1 MAHGRPPGRGD
12 GAAPGA
18 GRHGHHG
25 RGPGSGTRPKAA
37 GAGGTAGLRGAEP
50 SPWRGPA
57 PERDTGSGHGPL
69 SPGRTTGLRGGGTL
83 IPAWPGPGTRR
94 ERSARAP
101 VRPGAVGGSWSAR
114 RGPAGGAVRLRMG
127 GTVGAAGVSG
137 RGALSYVAVTLGRMA
152 ANTSPEAPLPVGE
165 VSRLIGGWIDRLG
178 AVWVEGQITQLSRR
192 PGAGVV
198 FLTLRDPSYDISV
211 SVTCYRQVFDAVA
224 DVVGEGA
231 RVVVHAKPEWYAPR
245 GQLSLRAAEIKPVGV
260 GELLA
265 RLEQLKKSLAREGLF
280 APERKKPLPFLPQLI
295 GLVCGRAS
303 AAERD
308 VLENARHRWPAVR
321 FEVRN
326 VPVQG
331 VHAVPQ
337 VVQAV
342 KELDARDD
350 VDVIVVARGG
360 GSVEDLLPFSDEQ
373 LVRAVAACRTPVVSA
388 IGHEPDS
395 PLLDLVAD
403 LRASTPTDAAKKVV
417 PDVGEE
423 YERVRQLRDRARRCV
438 AAFVDREERGLAH
451 ALARPA
457 IQDPH
462 RMIDER
468 AEQVTALLER
478 GRRSLRHQLDRADS
492 ELTHT
497 HARVVALS
505 PAATLKRGYA
515 VLQRADGH
523 AVRDPGE
530 VEPGETLRARVS
542 EGDFSVRVDA

>member
-1 MAHGRPPGRGD
+1 MA
-12 GAAPGA
+12 
-18 GRHGHHG
+18 
-25 RGPGSGTRPKAA
+25 
-37 GAGGTAGLRGAEP
+37 L
-50 SPWRGPA
+50 
-57 PERDTGSGHGPL
+57 
-69 SPGRTTGLRGGGTL
+69 
-83 IPAWPGPGTRR
+83 
-94 ERSARAP
+94 
-101 VRPGAVGGSWSAR
+101 
-114 RGPAGGAVRLRMG
+114 
-127 GTVGAAGVSG
+127 
-137 RGALSYVAVTLGRMA
+137 
-152 ANTSPEAPLPVGE
+152 NTSAETPVPVGE
-165 VSRLIGGWIDRLG
+165 ISRLIGGWIDRLG

-198 FLTLRDPSYDISV
+198 FLTLRDPSYDISIG
-211 SVTCYRQVFDAVA
+211 VTCFRQVFDTVA

-245 GQLSLRAAEIKPVGV
+245 GQLSLRAVEIRPVGV

-265 RLEQLKKSLAREGLF
+265 RLEQLKKTLAAEGLF
-280 APERKKPLPFLPQLI
+280 AAGRKKPLPFLPQLI

-342 KELDARDD
+342 KELDAIEE
-350 VDVIVVARGG
+350 VDVIIVARGG

-373 LVRAVAACRTPVVSA
+373 LVRTVAECRTPVVSA
-388 IGHEPDS
+388 IGHEPDN
-395 PLLDLVAD
+395 PLLDYVAD

-423 YERVRQLRDRARRCV
+423 LERVRMLRDRARRCV
-438 AAFVDREERGLAH
+438 DGLVAREERGLAH

-457 IQDPH
+457 MEDPH
-462 RMIDER
+462 RMVDER
-468 AEQVTALLER
+468 ADHIASLVDRA
-478 GRRSLRHQLDRADS
+478 RRTVGHLLDRADS

-505 PAATLKRGYA
+505 PAATLQRGYA
-515 VLQRADGH
+515 VLQKDDGQV
-523 AVRDPGE
+523 VRDPADVG
-530 VEPGETLRARVS
+530 PGEALRARVA
-542 EGDFSVRVDA
+542 EGEFTVRVDG

>member
-1 MAHGRPPGRGD
+1 
-12 GAAPGA
+12 
-18 GRHGHHG
+18 
-25 RGPGSGTRPKAA
+25 
-37 GAGGTAGLRGAEP
+37 
-50 SPWRGPA
+50 
-57 PERDTGSGHGPL
+57 
-69 SPGRTTGLRGGGTL
+69 
-83 IPAWPGPGTRR
+83 
-94 ERSARAP
+94 
-101 VRPGAVGGSWSAR
+101 
-114 RGPAGGAVRLRMG
+114 
-127 GTVGAAGVSG
+127 
-137 RGALSYVAVTLGRMA
+137 MA
-152 ANTSPEAPLPVGE
+152 ANTSPESPLPVGE

-178 AVWVEGQITQLSRR
+178 TVWVEGQITQLSRR

-198 FLTLRDPSYDISV
+198 FLTLRDPSHDISV
-211 SVTCYRQVFDAVA
+211 GVTCYRQVFDAVA

-231 RVVVHAKPEWYAPR
+231 RVVVLAKPEWYAPR

-265 RLEQLKKSLAREGLF
+265 RLERLKKALAAEGLF
-280 APERKKPLPFLPQLI
+280 APERKRPLPFLPQLI

-342 KELDARDD
+342 KELDEIDE

-373 LVRAVAACRTPVVSA
+373 LVRAVARCRTPVVSA
-388 IGHEPDS
+388 IGHEPDN

-423 YERVRQLRDRARRCV
+423 FERVRMLRDRARRCMN
-438 AAFVDREERGLAH
+438 AFLEREERGLAH
-451 ALARPA
+451 ALARPSME
-457 IQDPH
+457 DPH
-462 RMIDER
+462 RMLDER
-468 AEQVTALLER
+468 ADHTAALVER
-478 GRRSLRHQLDRADS
+478 SRRTLGHLLDRADS

-515 VLQRADGH
+515 VLQRSDGH
-523 AVRDPGE
+523 VVRAPDEVAPGE
-530 VEPGETLRARVS
+530 ALRARVA
-542 EGDFSVRVDA
+542 EGEFSVTVDQ